1 MNADDDKHGDSFSGA
16 EALDPRRLRY
26 FVAVAEEMH
35 FGRAADRLGIAQPPL
50 SRQIVRLETDIGAQ
64 LIDRSRSQIRLTQA
78 GATLFERARDLM
90 RQAEELRKEVAWD
103 AIGSE
108 FGGRHELYE
117 RNYAGNY
124 ENIRIETM
132 LAAMATGDL
141 DRMKGYGKTCMSEY
155 DIDGWTG
162 SDLINPDDV
171 NVIRRGLV
179 KQM

>member
-1 MNADDDKHGDSFSGA
+1 
-16 EALDPRRLRY
+16 
-26 FVAVAEEMH
+26 
-35 FGRAADRLGIAQPPL
+35 
-50 SRQIVRLETDIGAQ
+50 
-64 LIDRSRSQIRLTQA
+64 
-78 GATLFERARDLM
+78 
-90 RQAEELRKEVAWD
+90 
-103 AIGSE
+103 
-108 FGGRHELYE
+108 
-117 RNYAGNY
+117 
-124 ENIRIETM
+124 M